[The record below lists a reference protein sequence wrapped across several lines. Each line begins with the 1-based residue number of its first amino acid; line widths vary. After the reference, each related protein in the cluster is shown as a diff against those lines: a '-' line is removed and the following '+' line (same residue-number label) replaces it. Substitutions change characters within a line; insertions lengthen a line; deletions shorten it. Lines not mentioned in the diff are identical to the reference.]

1 MSKTSAIAVFTGR
14 GAERTIKENGS
25 MAWVLDPRR
34 ARKYEYVVCVQNYD
48 ARNDWGD
55 ASAPHRTAFLV
66 GRLEAV
72 VPCSKKG
79 ETDKQ
84 RWLLK
89 FSEYARVDI
98 PDAWPGNQNPVFYTD
113 LESFGIKL
121 EALSFRPMHGSADTA
136 LIHPERE
143 NGSAAR
149 GDVTPLSIADAKAG
163 LALKYEVDP
172 ANIKIV
178 IEV

>member
-1 MSKTSAIAVFTGR
+1 
-14 GAERTIKENGS
+14 
-25 MAWVLDPRR
+25 
-34 ARKYEYVVCVQNYD
+34 
-48 ARNDWGD
+48 
-55 ASAPHRTAFLV
+55 
-66 GRLEAV
+66 LEAV